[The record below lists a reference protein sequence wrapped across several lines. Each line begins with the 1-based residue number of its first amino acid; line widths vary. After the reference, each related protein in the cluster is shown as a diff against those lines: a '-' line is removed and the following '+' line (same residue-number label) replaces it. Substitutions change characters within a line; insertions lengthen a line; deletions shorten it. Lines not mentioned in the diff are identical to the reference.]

1 MRAERRTGFRSPIGF
16 PPAPTSRRAWCRGLP
31 LAAAVVA
38 ASGPGVATAPTPPP
52 ESARSERPQSEAPRS
67 EASAPGSIDGLRA
80 EGLGLLESLREGV
93 IGLPEARAG
102 VERLRRSLVELGE
115 ASGWTPSPRRLEL
128 SIARPGEAAAAPV
141 EDCPLFL
148 EENLVQLCPLD
159 QSRSELWSDRVVVC
173 QYACAPESPPP
184 GSLPPAPPPDSASG
198 PGSGEVRR

>member
-1 MRAERRTGFRSPIGF
+1 MSR
-16 PPAPTSRRAWCRGLP
+16 PAPGGARRRRPAGPLP
-31 LAAAVVA
+31 LAAALLA
-38 ASGPGVATAPTPPP
+38 LGGPGPGAAQPPPP
-52 ESARSERPQSEAPRS
+52 ESLESP
-67 EASAPGSIDGLRA
+67 ASSASPASVDALRA

-148 EENLVQLCPLD
+148 EENLVRLCPLD

-173 QYACAPESPPP
+173 QYACAPESPVPL
-184 GSLPPAPPPDSASG
+184 SPPPDSATG
-198 PGSGEVRR
+198 PGPGRGEVRR

>member
-1 MRAERRTGFRSPIGF
+1 MFR
-16 PPAPTSRRAWCRGLP
+16 PAPGGARRRRPAGPLP
-31 LAAAVVA
+31 LAAALLA
-38 ASGPGVATAPTPPP
+38 LGGPGPGAAQPPPP
-52 ESARSERPQSEAPRS
+52 ESLEFPVSPDSP
-67 EASAPGSIDGLRA
+67 ASPASVDALRA

-128 SIARPGEAAAAPV
+128 SIARPGEAPAAPV

-173 QYACAPESPPP
+173 QYACAPESPAPL
-184 GSLPPAPPPDSASG
+184 SPPPDSATG
-198 PGSGEVRR
+198 PGRGEVRR